1 MKPEEETC
9 DEFEHIY
16 EKWMDPDDLIRMM
29 KDAGNVI
36 FPNEDSVKFVSVA
49 EKVLPYLILF
59 SISMLSLT
67 QKLFDKNSKIFY

>member
-1 MKPEEETC
+1 MFIDQGSECRLLKPEEETC

-16 EKWMDPDDLIRMM
+16 EKWMDPEDLIRMM

-49 EKVLPYLILF
+49 EKVYLIL
-59 SISMLSLT
+59 LSFRCYL
-67 QKLFDKNSKIFY
+67 